1 MKNLRILKR
10 NKRLEQRKTKI
21 LMVGSLK
28 TFTEH
33 TIETTISIL
42 RNKLKIK
49 YVQKI
54 LKLVPSNSL
63 TNSKFAL
70 MFHVLK
76 IHKT

>member
-21 LMVGSLK
+21 LMVWSLK

-33 TIETTISIL
+33 TIETTILIL

-49 YVQKI
+49 YVQKNH
-54 LKLVPSNSL
+54 KLVLSNPL
-63 TNSKFAL
+63 TNSKFAF

>member
-21 LMVGSLK
+21 LMVWSLK

-33 TIETTISIL
+33 TIETTILIL

-49 YVQKI
+49 YVQK
-54 LKLVPSNSL
+54 S
-63 TNSKFAL
+63 
-70 MFHVLK
+70 HK
-76 IHKT
+76 IGPF